1 MFKKNDAKFSIA
13 RETKKRFF
21 SVDLSKP
28 TGLVYINSMK
38 THSLQGWWWMVCNAP
53 RIARINRNRL
63 SNTYVNINET
73 RLGVIGRSFFTC
85 VVWICSDEKCP
96 T

>member
-38 THSLQGWWWMVCNAP
+38 T
-53 RIARINRNRL
+53 RNLR
-63 SNTYVNINET
+63 
-73 RLGVIGRSFFTC
+73 G
-85 VVWICSDEKCP
+85 
-96 T
+96 